1 MNAVCNDVQGESDNV
16 FNLSESDKNARY
28 VDYYDMCDVYK
39 KEVIPASEVV
49 VHWHRHGVGPHQAD
63 AEEHSQ
69 HTSDSRL
76 VPHLG
81 CAMRCMYEL

>member
-1 MNAVCNDVQGESDNV
+1 MQGESENV

-39 KEVIPASEVV
+39 KEVIPASEVAICCCY
-49 VHWHRHGVGPHQAD
+49 HELGSHQTD

-69 HTSDSRL
+69 HTAYSRL

-81 CAMRCMYEL
+81 CALRFVHYL